1 MEKCFASMIFL
12 ASFLL
17 LVLLNLELVHAV
29 GCAGSLFN
37 SNSTYAQ
44 NRNNL
49 FSTLASKVVAN
60 GGLYNDSLG
69 QNPNKVQALVF
80 CARGAEKACISCVQK
95 VIQDIQKEC
104 PYHMDSFQWD
114 KDVVDDHDSCL
125 VRSSNQA
132 AFQKLEL
139 RPADIHPNPNSI
151 EPSKNMTLFT
161 KQWEATVNRTIK
173 VATDS
178 NTSSLLQYFG
188 AVKAEFT
195 EFPNVYMLMQC
206 MPDITSRECMTCLE
220 KCVVYF
226 KAMYWGSQGGE
237 VSRPK
242 YSDADG
248 QFMLRFDLGIII
260 TATSDFS
267 SENKLGQGGFGT
279 VHKGILI
286 NGREIAVKRLIRGLE
301 GGMEFKNEVSLL
313 TRLQHKNLVK
323 LLGFCNERD
332 EEILV
337 YEFVPNSSLDHFI
350 FGGTSK
356 RSYILIVFINSK
368 VTHIYPSLKFCR

>member
-237 VSRPK
+237 VSRPSCVFRWDL
-242 YSDADG
+242 YSFRSA
-248 QFMLRFDLGIII
+248 FDNI
-260 TATSDFS
+260 TIFHAPPRVKSQAQPPTND
-267 SENKLGQGGFGT
+267 K
-279 VHKGILI
+279 KG
-286 NGREIAVKRLIRGLE
+286 
-301 GGMEFKNEVSLL
+301 KN
-313 TRLQHKNLVK
+313 R
-323 LLGFCNERD
+323 
-332 EEILV
+332 
-337 YEFVPNSSLDHFI
+337 
-350 FGGTSK
+350 
-356 RSYILIVFINSK
+356 
-368 VTHIYPSLKFCR
+368 